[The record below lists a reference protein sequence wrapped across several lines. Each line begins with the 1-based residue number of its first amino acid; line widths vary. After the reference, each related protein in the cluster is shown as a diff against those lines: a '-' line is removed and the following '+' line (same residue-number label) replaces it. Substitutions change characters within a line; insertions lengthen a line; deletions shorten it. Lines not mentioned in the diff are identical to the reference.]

1 MMNFYGF
8 EARLGERITVTRAPN
23 FAAKAAGWL
32 SPGDHNHLRITR
44 ILRCLTVLGL
54 ETETMTV
61 TQIRWV
67 SWFVTHATSFRVRY
81 CSSHHATLPKGP
93 PSKCAEVGR
102 ETAVKKGAD

>member
-1 MMNFYGF
+1 MLKSGKP
-8 EARLGERITVTRAPN
+8 EARCHMP
-23 FAAKAAGWL
+23 
-32 SPGDHNHLRITR
+32 
-44 ILRCLTVLGL
+44 
-54 ETETMTV
+54 TETMTV

-67 SWFVTHATSFRVRY
+67 SRFVTHATSFRVRY